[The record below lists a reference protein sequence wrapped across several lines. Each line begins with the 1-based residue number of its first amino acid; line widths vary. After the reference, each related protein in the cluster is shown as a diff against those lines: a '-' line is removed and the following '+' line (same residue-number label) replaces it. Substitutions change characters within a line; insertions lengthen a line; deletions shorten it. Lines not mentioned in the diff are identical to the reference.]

1 MRLDPRMLRQFLA
14 VCREG
19 TISGAAK
26 AEHVSQP
33 SISMA
38 MTQLERVLDVKLFQ
52 RSSKGMVLTSAGK
65 ALKLKAMSVE
75 NLLQTAQYEIRLLA
89 DQINGPLHIGGTPG
103 ALSSV
108 MSQVLGS
115 FCEHY
120 PTFNLQLTECDEDS
134 AHHLLKTYKL
144 DIAILTTGM
153 ASPPEEFCEETLFSD
168 GFSLVVGQA
177 NSHLPNEV
185 KLESLCTM
193 RWLMPDK
200 IGGFRHQ
207 LNALFLAHYASL
219 PKNIVVSDSVLA
231 TKQILINTDY
241 IALLPTELVKTE
253 LECGLLRAID
263 VVNVTANRKVG
274 LLWLAERQMSPFAQ
288 AFIDHAS
295 HFTYR

>member
-19 TISGAAK
+19 TVSGAAK

-38 MTQLERVLDVKLFQ
+38 MSQLERVLNVKLFQ

-65 ALKLKAMSVE
+65 VLKLKAMSVE
-75 NLLQTAQYEIRLLA
+75 NLLQTAQQEIHLLA
-89 DQINGPLHIGGTPG
+89 EQVNGPLHIGGTPG

-108 MSQVLGS
+108 MGQVMGS
-115 FCEHY
+115 FCENY
-120 PTFNLQLTECDEDS
+120 PTFNLQLTECDEES
-134 AHHLLKTYKL
+134 AHHLLRTYKL
-144 DIAILTTGM
+144 DIAILTTSM
-153 ASPPEEFCEETLFSD
+153 ASPPEEFCEETLYSD
-168 GFSLVVGQA
+168 AFSLVVGKT
-177 NSHLPNEV
+177 NYHLPDEV
-185 KLESLCTM
+185 ELESLCTM

-200 IGGFRHQ
+200 VGSFRHQ
-207 LNALFLAHYASL
+207 LNAIFLAHCVSQ
-219 PKNIVVSDSVLA
+219 PKNIVVTDSVLA

-241 IALLPTELVKTE
+241 IALLPTELLKTE
-253 LECGLLRAID
+253 LDYGLLRAINIA
-263 VVNVTANRKVG
+263 NVTACRKVS